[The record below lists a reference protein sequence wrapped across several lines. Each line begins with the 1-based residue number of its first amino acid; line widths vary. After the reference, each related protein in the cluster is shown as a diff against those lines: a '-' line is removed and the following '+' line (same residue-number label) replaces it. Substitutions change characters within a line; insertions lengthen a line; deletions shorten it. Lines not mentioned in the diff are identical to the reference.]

1 MRRHE
6 PDGYDCPFCRKL
18 RRVDAD
24 ADAPV
29 GLVHID
35 DQVGVIVNHTSW
47 NGRPSSLM
55 VVPRLHVEN
64 LYALPDALG
73 SHLLRAARR
82 SAYALLTVDQCDGIA
97 VRQHN
102 EPAGG
107 QDVWHL
113 HIHVISSWHG
123 EEFGAAGATRRV
135 TSPAEQDERSAALR
149 PAYLA
154 AP

>member
-6 PDGYDCPFCRKL
+6 PEGYDCPFCRLL
-18 RRVDAD
+18 RRADTEQEVPGGIVHVDD
-24 ADAPV
+24 H
-29 GLVHID
+29 L
-35 DQVGVIVNHTSW
+35 GVIVNHTSW

-64 LYALPDALG
+64 LYALPDDLG
-73 SHLLRAARR
+73 PHLLRAARR
-82 SAYALLTVDQCDGIA
+82 SASALLVVDQCDGIA

-123 EEFGAAGATRRV
+123 EEYGAACATRRL
-135 TSPAEQDERSAALR
+135 TSPAEQHERSAALR
-149 PAYLA
+149 PVYA
-154 AP
+154 AVP